1 MKHDPRGAALAQLV
15 DRECVRRL
23 LTSEQADATLVFVRG
38 ECLVV
43 PAAEVDDAHKGLV
56 IARRDELTAQLPEGG
71 LTDQLLETLA
81 HRLDN
86 VVRDLGA

>member
-1 MKHDPRGAALAQLV
+1 MKQDPRGAAATQLV

-23 LTSEQADATLVFVRG
+23 LTSQDDDATLVFVRG
-38 ECLVV
+38 DCLVI

-56 IARRDELTAQLPEGG
+56 IARRDEITAVVPGG
-71 LTDQLLETLA
+71 DLTDQVLDNLA

-86 VVRDLGA
+86 IVRDLGA

>member
-1 MKHDPRGAALAQLV
+1 MNQDPRVAAMTRLV

-23 LTSEQADATLVFVRG
+23 LTSDDADATLVFVRG
-38 ECLVV
+38 DCLVV

-56 IARRDELTAQLPEGG
+56 IARRDELTAQLPAGD
-71 LTDQLLETLA
+71 LTDQVLEDLA

-86 VVRDLGA
+86 IVRDLGA